1 MFKGCFQSLLHL
13 QMQFLTRQ
21 DHIQVLLWVWAC
33 AILHNLLLNDYYDR
47 DWNDVHDFNDL
58 ETNQDEM

>member
-1 MFKGCFQSLLHL
+1 
-13 QMQFLTRQ
+13 MQFLTRQ